1 MGSEDKSRK
10 LSQVEALAELRQ
22 LVSQAKNGD
31 ATVLPRLREYLD
43 QVPQLWQGC
52 GDLALQ
58 SQGAWVRLIAG
69 NDKFLQESVVRKA
82 NALKMKLANEDS
94 TTLENMLVER
104 VISTYLQL
112 YYHEMREAQQEEKSL
127 KWAEFRVKQANAAND
142 RHIKSIGALATLQ
155 KLMPAAKPEPQ
166 AAKQATAPELAQPCH
181 AAAKGSADDTS
192 LIDVNGKRVNGH
204 RNGHSHNRL
213 AALLNGKAVLPTE

>member
-1 MGSEDKSRK
+1 MGSEDKKRK
-10 LSQVEALAELRQ
+10 LSQQEAIAELRE
-22 LVSQAKNGD
+22 LVARAKNGD

-82 NALKMKLANEDS
+82 NALKMELANEDT

-127 KWAEFRVKQANAAND
+127 
-142 RHIKSIGALATLQ
+142 
-155 KLMPAAKPEPQ
+155 
-166 AAKQATAPELAQPCH
+166 
-181 AAAKGSADDTS
+181 
-192 LIDVNGKRVNGH
+192 
-204 RNGHSHNRL
+204 
-213 AALLNGKAVLPTE
+213 